1 VTRMFRRIPLAALA
15 AATVVVGV
23 PTPSF
28 STHTPPPVP
37 PPCTDT
43 SFLTLDSFGTLKS
56 IICSGQFVGDFEF
69 QGIPD
74 GIGITPGPTAGTVN
88 VFVTHEESHV
98 PFPAP
103 PAANAQADFQDSSI
117 SRLTIDTAT
126 GLIVDADVALSASAG
141 FIRFCTAFMAGP
153 DEGFSRYTFFANE
166 EADDVVPVPPGAPYG
181 PDPSVAP
188 NRQGGYTVMLDAA
201 TGEYTEVAGM
211 GRLNHENTVPIPGG
225 WKKHALL
232 TTDDTFN
239 PPTSQLYM
247 YLAKNEDRIWEDKGS
262 LWGFRVT
269 RTDEGPVDPTDPQN
283 GANDYL
289 DITTGDDWQGRF
301 IRVPKRIARG
311 TTEQRPQLALENWSN
326 ENNVFQ
332 FVRLEDLDYDR
343 NNHRV
348 VYVADTGT
356 TRVVPD
362 PATGR
367 MRRGP
372 TGTVGQ
378 ADNGR
383 IFRFKFDRKNPR
395 KVDSFSVFLNAD
407 AGAPAVPGGPMRQPD
422 NVGINERS
430 LMVQE
435 DSVGAKIWRYDFASG
450 VWSVVAH
457 VNETDWESSGIVDA
471 SEWFGPGAWLLDVQ
485 GHGDDD
491 WVDHQNPVAGRP
503 WFLKQEAGQL
513 LLMRLPGT

>member
-1 VTRMFRRIPLAALA
+1 MLRKSRRPLIALA
-15 AATVVVGV
+15 AALAVTT
-23 PTPSF
+23 PTPSQA
-28 STHTPPPVP
+28 THTPAPAP

-43 SFLTLDSFGTLKS
+43 SFLTLEAFGTLKS
-56 IICSGQFVGDFEF
+56 IICSGQLVGDFEF

-74 GIGITPGPTAGTVN
+74 GIGITPGPAPGTVN
-88 VFVTHEESHV
+88 VFVNHEESHV

-103 PAANAQADFQDSSI
+103 PAANAAADFQDSSV

-141 FIRFCTAFMAGP
+141 FLRFCSAFMAGP
-153 DEGFSRYTFFANE
+153 DEGFSRYTFFTNE
-166 EADDVVPVPPGAPYG
+166 ETDDVVPVPPGAPYG

-188 NRQGGYTVMLDAA
+188 NRQAGYAVALDAES
-201 TGEYTEVAGM
+201 GEFTQIAGM
-211 GRLNHENTVPIPGG
+211 GRHNHENTVPIPGG
-225 WKKHALL
+225 WKKFALL
-232 TTDDTFN
+232 STDDTFN
-239 PPTSQLYM
+239 PPTSQLYL
-247 YLAKNEDRIWEDKGS
+247 YLARHEDQIWKDKGG
-262 LWGFRVT
+262 LWAFQVT
-269 RTDEGPVDPTDPQN
+269 RTDQGPVDPFDPQN

-289 DITTGDDWQGRF
+289 DIEEGDNWQGRF

-311 TTEQRPQLALENWSN
+311 TTAERPQLGLENWSN

-332 FVRLEDLDYDR
+332 FIRLEDLDYDR
-343 NNHRV
+343 TNHRI
-348 VYVADTGT
+348 VYIADTGT

-367 MRRGP
+367 LRRGP
-372 TGTVGQ
+372 PGTIGR

-395 KVDSFSVFLNAD
+395 KVDSFSILLNAD
-407 AGAPAVPGGPMRQPD
+407 AGGASPSVMHQPD
-422 NVGINERS
+422 NIGINQLS

-435 DSVGAKIWRYDFASG
+435 DAGPPNPNSRIWRYDFDSET
-450 VWSVVAH
+450 WSVVAH
-457 VNETDWESSGIVDA
+457 VNESDWESSGIVDA

-485 GHGDDD
+485 GHGEDD
-491 WVDHQNPVAGRP
+491 WVDHRVPEAGRP
-503 WFLKQEAGQL
+503 WFIRQEAGQL